1 MLLGS
6 AREKKGSTILA
17 IGVLVVVAIGFE
29 LMDGCGEIQHEAEDG
44 VGGGGAAAPG
54 TSTNLHL
61 RDSVTRSQIPVFV
74 QPCFLCVPL

>member
-6 AREKKGSTILA
+6 AGEKKGSTILA

-29 LMDGCGEIQHEAEDG
+29 LMDGCGEIQHEAEGG
-44 VGGGGAAAPG
+44 VGAYLELEEAEPPHQAPG

-61 RDSVTRSQIPVFV
+61 RDSVTRS
-74 QPCFLCVPL
+74 